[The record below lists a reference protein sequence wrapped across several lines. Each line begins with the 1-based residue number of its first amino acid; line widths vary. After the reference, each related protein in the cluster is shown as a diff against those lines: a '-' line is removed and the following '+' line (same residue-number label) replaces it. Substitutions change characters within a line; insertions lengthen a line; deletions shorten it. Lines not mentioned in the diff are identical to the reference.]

1 MAACRAFN
9 RTPRRRVGALSRQE
23 VDARPR
29 DALITDGA
37 GRYTCGMQDRNLALE
52 VVRITEAAALASA
65 RLMGRGDRKLA
76 DHVAVEAMRIAF
88 DAMDICGTVVIGEG
102 ERDEAPML
110 FIGERVGAGW
120 HSPDATSPKV
130 DIAVDPLEGTN
141 LCATGEPDAISVIA
155 IADDGQFLNAPD
167 TYMQKIAVGPEARHV
182 IDLRESPTWNLERI
196 AKAKGKSVQDCTAV
210 ILDRERHSELIAEVR
225 QAGARIRLIG
235 DGDVSGAVM
244 TANPDSGIDVLFG
257 IGGAPEG
264 VIAAAALKCVGG
276 ALQGRLRFR
285 SDEERARAVRMGVK
299 PEDTIYSIDELAQGD
314 VMFAATGVTKGY
326 LLDGVRFFGEGAKT
340 ESIVMRSKT
349 GTVRVINA
357 THHFNTK
364 PKYSWATGLE
374 P

>member
-1 MAACRAFN
+1 
-9 RTPRRRVGALSRQE
+9 
-23 VDARPR
+23 
-29 DALITDGA
+29 
-37 GRYTCGMQDRNLALE
+37 MQDRNLALE

-65 RLMGRGDRKLA
+65 RLMGRGDRKHA
-76 DHVAVEAMRIAF
+76 DHVAVEAMRRAF
-88 DAMDICGTVVIGEG
+88 DAIDIRGTVVIGEG

-110 FIGERVGAGW
+110 FFGETVGAGW
-120 HSPDATSPKV
+120 ARNDSTSLKV

-141 LCATGEPDAISVIA
+141 LCAVGAPDAISVIA

-167 TYMQKIAVGPEARHV
+167 TYMQKIAVGPEARGQ
-182 IDLRESPTWNLERI
+182 IDLRESATWNLERI
-196 AKAKGKSVQDCTAV
+196 AKAKGKAVSDCTAV
-210 ILDRERHSELIAEVR
+210 ILDRDRHSDLIAEVR

-257 IGGAPEG
+257 TGGAPEG
-264 VIAAAALKCVGG
+264 VIAAAAMKCVGG
-276 ALQGRLRFR
+276 ELQGRLRFR
-285 SDEERARAVRMGVK
+285 NDEERARAKRMGVK
-299 PEDTIYSIDELAQGD
+299 AEDTIYMTEDLAKGD

-326 LLDGVRFFGEGAKT
+326 LLDGVRFFGDSAKT
-340 ESIVMRSKT
+340 ESIVMRSKS